1 MDRQRGPSRIFLI
14 IASMIN
20 VMAHSHLLPTLNA
33 HHPDSYFVKE
43 SDTLSDISSIFLEDL
58 WLWPELWRANP
69 HIHNPHLIYPSDN
82 VHVVSN
88 SNRQHPPYLTLIRD
102 NTANHSGASSH
113 SPNNVIETDQHALPI
128 IQALSPLLSQ
138 PLLMETSQYAQ
149 AAQIIGAHDP
159 RLMYSQGDEVYVT
172 GNEALP
178 KNQIY
183 AIVRAH
189 HPLFD
194 PVTDELLGYPTLH
207 IGEGIITRSGD
218 IASLKINNSFREVL
232 PGDRL
237 LNIENIQ
244 PLQNWPTSVTHEQ
257 LDAQII
263 ALPEA
268 LSHVGSYQI
277 VIINAGHQ
285 HQLSPGQLLSIR
297 RHINPSH
304 LNNIRLHKTN
314 TKTSF
319 DLPFSTHKTLGTA
332 LAFRV
337 FEKVSYGLIL
347 SAKRPIRIGDRVGN
361 NHWR

>member
-1 MDRQRGPSRIFLI
+1 MDRQREPSRIFLI
-14 IASMIN
+14 IALMIN
-20 VMAHSHLLPTLNA
+20 MMAHSHSLPTLNT
-33 HHPDSYFVKE
+33 HHPDSYIVKE
-43 SDTLSDISSIFLEDL
+43 GDTLWDISSIFLEDP
-58 WLWPELWRANP
+58 WLWPEISRANP
-69 HIHNPHLIYPSDN
+69 HIHNPHLIYPGDS
-82 VHVVSN
+82 VQVVSS
-88 SNRQHPPYLTLIRD
+88 SNRQHPPYLTLIRG
-102 NTANHSGASSH
+102 NPANHSAASSH
-113 SPNNVIETDQHALPI
+113 SRNNAIETAHRPLP

-138 PLLMETSQYAQ
+138 PLLMEASQYAR

-172 GNEALP
+172 GNEALSN
-178 KNQIY
+178 NQIY

-194 PVTDELLGYPTLH
+194 PVTDELLGYPTVH
-207 IGEGIITRSGD
+207 IGQGIITRSSD

-244 PLQNWPTSVTHEQ
+244 PPQNWSTSVRHEQ

-297 RHINPSH
+297 RHINPNH
-304 LNNIRLHKTN
+304 LNNIRLHNTN
-314 TKTSF
+314 TNSSF
-319 DLPFSTHKTLGTA
+319 DLPFSPHETVGSA

-347 SAKRPIRIGDRVGN
+347 SAKRPIRMGDRVGN
-361 NHWR
+361 SHWR